1 MNTDEL
7 GSVRSALAQAADDVW
22 IVNDTAMLA
31 AGLRLPVRM
40 TIIRLSNG
48 ALLLH
53 SPVRYSSSVRTELE
67 RIGPIKYL
75 LAPNVAHWMFLS
87 EWQRAL
93 PEAITFAVPAL
104 ARRKQVQAAGI
115 RIDRELSDDNPEE
128 WSEDI
133 EMVLLRAPLFCEAEL
148 FVKRSRTLILTDVV
162 QNLDPEGLSYPAR
175 AIVRLLGISKPDGKA
190 PVYLR
195 LIIRLGG
202 RPVQAAAQRLISF
215 APQRVIF
222 AHGEWFDSYATE
234 RLRQSLRWLLPASS
248 S

>member
-1 MNTDEL
+1 MYTDEL
-7 GSVRSALAQAADDVW
+7 GSVPSALAQAADDVW
-22 IVNDTAMLA
+22 IVNDKPIQA

-40 TIIRLSNG
+40 TFLRLPNG

-53 SPVRYSSSVRTELE
+53 SPVRYSLSVRAELE

-87 EWQRAL
+87 EWQKAV
-93 PEAITFAVPAL
+93 PEAVTFAVPGL

-115 RIDRELSDDNPEE
+115 RIDRELSDDNPGE
-128 WSEDI
+128 WADDI
-133 EMVLLRAPLFCEAEL
+133 ETVLLRAPLFCEAE
-148 FVKRSRTLILTDVV
+148 VCDKRSRTLILTDVV
-162 QNLDPEGLSYPAR
+162 QNLDPEALWYPAR
-175 AIVRLLGISKPDGKA
+175 VIARLLGISKPDGKA

-222 AHGEWFDSYATE
+222 AHGEW
-234 RLRQSLRWLLPASS
+234 
-248 S
+248 